1 MTLCPDSI
9 HLYYLAFDSKHLYSM
24 DKCYGAITQKEKQ
37 KSQGFKQE
45 IHQKNYVITH
55 AYLRLI
61 LSQYYP
67 EVAPKKWEF
76 VTNEFGKPRL
86 RDSYGITLHFNLS
99 HTDKGVAFIFTFL
112 GACGIDI
119 EEPKKMLLDNGLI
132 DVVLSENEKNVYMA
146 SSKKTRLFYR
156 IWTLKEAY
164 VKALGQSLDS
174 VLGTSIYSNIGIFEG
189 DDEVGFCYNR
199 YTVTSFFLEKEVPL
213 SYAIGKTSILV
224 KPKFFTLGEAKIGT
238 HKLPVAC
245 HNFLH
250 HRLLQYDLLKDL

>member
-1 MTLCPDSI
+1 MILYADAI
-9 HLYYLAFDSKHLYSM
+9 HLYYLAFNSKDLYSM
-24 DKCYGAITQKEKQ
+24 DKCYSAITQEEKQ
-37 KSQGFKQE
+37 KSQSFQQE
-45 IHQKNYVITH
+45 THQKNYVITH

-67 EVAPKKWEF
+67 EVSPQKWEF

-86 RDSYGITLHFNLS
+86 SDSHGITLHFNLS

-112 GACGIDI
+112 GTCGIDI
-119 EEPKKMLLDNGLI
+119 EEPKKLLLDNGLI

-174 VLGTSIYSNIGIFEG
+174 VLGTSIYSNIGLLEG
-189 DDEVGFCYNR
+189 DDEVSFYHNG
-199 YTVTSFFLEKEVPL
+199 YTMTSFFVEKETPL
-213 SYAIGKTSILV
+213 SYAIEKTSIPT
-224 KPKFFTLGEAKIGT
+224 KS
-238 HKLPVAC
+238 KL
-245 HNFLH
+245 FL
-250 HRLLQYDLLKDL
+250 L

>member
-9 HLYYLAFDSKHLYSM
+9 HVYYLAFNSKHLYSM
-24 DKCYGAITQKEKQ
+24 EKCYSAITQEEKQ
-37 KSQGFKQE
+37 KSQCFKQE
-45 IHQKNYVITH
+45 IHQRNYLITH

-67 EVAPKKWEF
+67 EIAPKKWEF
-76 VTNEFGKPRL
+76 VINEFGKPRL
-86 RDSYGITLHFNLS
+86 SDSHGITLHFNLS

-119 EEPKKMLLDNGLI
+119 EEPKKISLDNGLI

-164 VKALGQSLDS
+164 IKALGQSLDL
-174 VLGTSIYSNIGIFEG
+174 VFGTSIYPNIRILES
-189 DDEVGFCYNR
+189 DDEVSFCYNG
-199 YTVTSFFLEKEVPL
+199 YTVTSSFLEKEVPL
-213 SYAIGKTSILV
+213 SYAIEKTSIPS
-224 KPKFFTLGEAKIGT
+224 KPKL
-238 HKLPVAC
+238 
-245 HNFLH
+245 FL
-250 HRLLQYDLLKDL
+250 L

>member
-213 SYAIGKTSILV
+213 SYAIEKTSIST
-224 KPKFFTLGEAKIGT
+224 KPKL
-238 HKLPVAC
+238 
-245 HNFLH
+245 FL
-250 HRLLQYDLLKDL
+250 L